1 MVVNHILIDLAASR
15 SRDIDKSLILKGQEA
30 EKGER
35 GLGREVEKQRVAE
48 GKRESEAMG
57 LGGRRVFFAFCFLVL
72 FIKTG
77 EASAFLRVEQEVPV
91 LEIAIN

>member
-1 MVVNHILIDLAASR
+1 MTRASY
-15 SRDIDKSLILKGQEA
+15 SRDRKQRRGKG
-30 EKGER
+30 